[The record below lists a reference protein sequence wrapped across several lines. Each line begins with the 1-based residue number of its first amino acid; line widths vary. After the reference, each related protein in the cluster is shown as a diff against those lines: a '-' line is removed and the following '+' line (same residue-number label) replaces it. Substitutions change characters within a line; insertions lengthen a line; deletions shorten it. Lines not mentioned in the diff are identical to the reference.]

1 MPLIY
6 IELGRPRDFIKGG
19 LNLIVGMLLIYKQS
33 SINTLNYLI
42 LTVIT
47 TLLTFYKVSWST

>member
-19 LNLIVGMLLIYKQS
+19 FNIVIGMLLIYKQNS
-33 SINTLNYLI
+33 FNSLYSLI

-47 TLLTFYKVSWST
+47 TLLTFYIV